1 MHEEFN
7 MAIKISNANNLFVVT
22 PSLLVVSLD
31 DDQEIIV
38 SDIAFP
44 DDNIESTIDGIR
56 ESVNYPKVPLLGNPM
71 KGKTL
76 ILTNSFPRHNSR
88 RWQ

>member
-1 MHEEFN
+1 
-7 MAIKISNANNLFVVT
+7 MAKKISNANNLFVVT

-31 DDQEIIV
+31 EDQEIMV

-44 DDNIESTIDGIR
+44 DDKIKSTTDGISV
-56 ESVNYPKVPLLGNPM
+56 SVNYPKVPLLGNSI
-71 KGKTL
+71 KEKTL
-76 ILTNSFPRHNSR
+76 ILINPFPCRHSS

>member
-1 MHEEFN
+1 
-7 MAIKISNANNLFVVT
+7 MAKKISNANNLFVVT

-31 DDQEIIV
+31 EDQEIMV

-44 DDNIESTIDGIR
+44 DDKIKSTTDGISV
-56 ESVNYPKVPLLGNPM
+56 SVNYPKVPLLGNSI
-71 KGKTL
+71 KGNTL
-76 ILTNSFPRHNSR
+76 ILINPFPCRHSS